1 MRFISSRRTCSNKS
15 QSTHV
20 GTKILALSTLLVY
33 TSINAQERLSIEKA
47 LQIAQTHSQ
56 QLVAYDA
63 AESASHDSA
72 VAAEQ
77 LPDPILKSGLNSLPV
92 TGSDRFNLKRDSF
105 TMLTVG
111 IAQEFTGAEKRRAR
125 SQRFERE
132 ADVVKATHSL
142 ALSNL
147 RRETASAWFDRY
159 YQEKILSLLLSQR
172 TEAQLQIDAAE
183 SSYRGGHGTQADVF
197 SARAAVAFIDDRI
210 RQSRQ
215 QISTAK
221 TRLHRWLGEPAEL
234 PLDTPPAISVL
245 HFDINQ
251 IETHL
256 SHHPEIAVI
265 AQQEEIARADVNIAQ
280 TNKRSDWSVEF
291 SYSNRGPAYSNM
303 VSINFSIPFQIDQ
316 KNRQDKDLAA
326 KLSTVAQV
334 QAQRE
339 EASRDHLFETRRWLE
354 EWQSDQ
360 DRIVLYERTLIP
372 LATQR
377 TQAETAAYRGGNGT
391 LSNLLA
397 ARRMEIDVQ
406 LERLRIEMEAAN
418 RWAQLEYLLPPAQKQ
433 NPFNSSSSLGGK

>member
-1 MRFISSRRTCSNKS
+1 MKFISSHYADLNKS
-15 QSTHV
+15 KSTHFWATILTL
-20 GTKILALSTLLVY
+20 GTLIACANA
-33 TSINAQERLSIEKA
+33 NAQERLSIEKA
-47 LQIAQTHSQ
+47 LQIAQAHSQ

-92 TGSDRFNLKRDSF
+92 TGADRFNLKRDSF

-111 IAQEFTGAEKRRAR
+111 VAQEFTGTEKRQAR
-125 SQRFERE
+125 SQRFLRE
-132 ADVVKATHSL
+132 ADMAKAAHSL

-147 RRETASAWFDRY
+147 RRQTASAWLDRY
-159 YQEKILSLLLSQR
+159 YQEQILNLLISQR
-172 TEAQLQIDAAE
+172 TEAQLQIDAVE
-183 SSYRGGHGTQADVF
+183 SNYRGGRGTQADVF
-197 SARAAVAFIDDRI
+197 SARAAVGFIDDRI

-221 TRLHRWLGEPAEL
+221 TRLHRWLGEHAEL
-234 PLDTPPAISVL
+234 PLDTPPSISVL

-280 TNKRSDWSVEF
+280 ANKRSDWSAEF

-316 KNRQDKDLAA
+316 KNRQDKELAA
-326 KLSTVAQV
+326 KLSAVAQV

-339 EASRDHLFETRRWLE
+339 EASREHLFETRRWLE

-397 ARRMEIDVQ
+397 ARRMEIEIQ

-418 RWAQLEYLLPPAQKQ
+418 RWAQLEYLLPPAQIQ
-433 NPFNSSSSLGGK
+433 NAFNSASSFGEK

>member
-1 MRFISSRRTCSNKS
+1 MKFISSHYADLNKS
-15 QSTHV
+15 KSTHFWATILTL
-20 GTKILALSTLLVY
+20 GTLIACANA
-33 TSINAQERLSIEKA
+33 NAQERLSIEKA
-47 LQIAQTHSQ
+47 LQIAQAHSQ

-92 TGSDRFNLKRDSF
+92 TGADRFNLKRDSF

-111 IAQEFTGAEKRRAR
+111 VVQEFTGTEKRQAR
-125 SQRFERE
+125 SQRFLRE
-132 ADVVKATHSL
+132 ADMAKAAHSL

-147 RRETASAWFDRY
+147 RRQTASAWLDRY
-159 YQEKILSLLLSQR
+159 YQEQILNLLISQR
-172 TEAQLQIDAAE
+172 TEAQLQVDAVE
-183 SSYRGGHGTQADVF
+183 SNYRGGRGTQADVF
-197 SARAAVAFIDDRI
+197 SARAAVGFIDDRI

-221 TRLHRWLGEPAEL
+221 TRLHRWLGEHAEL
-234 PLDTPPAISVL
+234 PLDTPPSISVL

-291 SYSNRGPAYSNM
+291 SYSNRAAYSNM

-316 KNRQDKDLAA
+316 KNRQDKELAA
-326 KLSTVAQV
+326 KLSAVAQV

-339 EASRDHLFETRRWLE
+339 EASREHLFETRRWLE

-397 ARRMEIDVQ
+397 ARRMEIEIQ

-418 RWAQLEYLLPPAQKQ
+418 RWAQLEYLLPPAQIQ
-433 NPFNSSSSLGGK
+433 NAFNSASSFGEK